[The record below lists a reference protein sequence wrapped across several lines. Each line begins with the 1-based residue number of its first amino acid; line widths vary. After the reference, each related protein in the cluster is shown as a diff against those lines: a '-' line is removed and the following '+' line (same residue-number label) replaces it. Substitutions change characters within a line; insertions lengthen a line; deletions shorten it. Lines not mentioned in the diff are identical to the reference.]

1 MTAAPGNDRT
11 DDADHGPRNA
21 ALGLPPQIR
30 ACLFD
35 LDGVLTQTAS
45 VHAAAWKQAFDAF
58 LQEHATQT
66 GTPFTP
72 FDKVKDYEE
81 YVDGKP
87 REDGVRDFLA
97 SRKIT
102 LPEGDEDDPAGKA
115 TVYGVG
121 NGKNELF
128 NKLLKEDGLEP
139 FEGSVRYVHA
149 ARAAG
154 LRCAVVSSS
163 ANTHA
168 ILKAVGLDGQFEA
181 VVDGNDVH
189 RLKLHGKPAPDSFLA
204 GAKAVQTEPAEAV
217 VFEDALAGVAAGRA
231 GHFGYV
237 IGVDRLDQA
246 EQLREHGADVVVEDL
261 AELLGAKS

>member
-1 MTAAPGNDRT
+1 MTSP
-11 DDADHGPRNA
+11 
-21 ALGLPPQIR
+21 LGLPPAIR
-30 ACLFD
+30 VCLFD
-35 LDGVLTQTAS
+35 LDGVLTQTAK

-58 LQEHATQT
+58 LQKRATDE
-66 GTPFTP
+66 GTQFTP
-72 FDKVKDYEE
+72 FDEVKDYEE

-102 LPEGDEDDPAGKA
+102 LPEGDPEDAPGTQ

-121 NGKNELF
+121 NGKNEMF
-128 NKLLKEDGLEP
+128 NKLLDKGGLEP

-149 ARAAG
+149 VRAAG
-154 LRCAVVSSS
+154 MRCAVVSSS

-168 ILKAVGLDGQFEA
+168 ILKAVHLDDQFDA

-189 RLKLHGKPAPDSFLA
+189 RLHLKGKPAPDSFLA
-204 GAKAVQTEPAEAV
+204 GAKALDTEPAEAV

-231 GHFGYV
+231 GKFGYV
-237 IGVDRLDQA
+237 VGVDRLGQA
-246 EQLREHGADVVVEDL
+246 DQLREHGADVVVLDL
-261 AELLGAKS
+261 ADLLAATS